1 MCALKRLVK
10 RVSFRVS
17 TAAEGCQARIDP
29 TQDSQ
34 KVPSTFRV
42 FISPHL
48 QPAPY
53 SCSGGFLQHLSCRA
67 PPATLTTG
75 TIGLL
80 ARGGFKLF

>member
-34 KVPSTFRV
+34 KVPSAFRV
-42 FISPHL
+42 FISLHL
-48 QPAPY
+48 QPAPC
-53 SCSGGFLQHLSCRA
+53 SCSGFLQRLSCRA

-75 TIGLL
+75 TIGLQVIL
-80 ARGGFKLF
+80 RLVP